1 MGLLYR
7 RKMKW
12 LILTLAAVAGVATAL
27 PTTDGAWAQGRGRG
41 AEARQERQ
49 ERGFERG
56 RGSDRQRGPYRER
69 RIDRDRGAERRAPE
83 RRIEEYRPRDPRPAF
98 GYERRERDERRGGD
112 RWDDEPPRSSPR
124 RGYDGGPATTR
135 QRGFSPQPYRGRV
148 VEDYR
153 RYRLRPPPHG
163 YAWVR
168 MGDGFALISLDD
180 GQIFD
185 RVR

>member
-1 MGLLYR
+1 
-7 RKMKW
+7 MKR
-12 LILTLAAVAGVATAL
+12 LILMMAAVAGVATAVPL
-27 PTTDGAWAQGRGRG
+27 GDLAMAQGRGRG
-41 AEARQERQ
+41 AERQ
-49 ERGFERG
+49 ERGPDRG
-56 RGSDRQRGPYRER
+56 RAEGR
-69 RIDRDRGAERRAPE
+69 RWEDRGRDT
-83 RRIEEYRPRDPRPAF
+83 RPTL
-98 GYERRERDERRGGD
+98 GYERREDRRG
-112 RWDDEPPRSSPR
+112 RWDDDDAPRYRVRPDGGDDRGRGAR
-124 RGYDGGPATTR
+124 RGFAPD
-135 QRGFSPQPYRGRV
+135 SYRGAV

>member
-1 MGLLYR
+1 MVG
-7 RKMKW
+7 RKMKR
-12 LILTLAAVAGVATAL
+12 LLLTLAGIACLATTAPL
-27 PTTDGAWAQGRGRG
+27 ADEAMAQGRGHGREKG
-41 AEARQERQ
+41 H
-49 ERGFERG
+49 ERG
-56 RGSDRQRGPYRER
+56 DER
-69 RIDRDRGAERRAPE
+69 RTDDRRR
-83 RRIEEYRPRDPRPAF
+83 DTRPAL
-98 GYERRERDERRGGD
+98 GYERRDDRRG
-112 RWDDEPPRSSPR
+112 RWDDEAPRYEGRWDDGPGHSARR
-124 RGYDGGPATTR
+124 RGFAPD
-135 QRGFSPQPYRGRV
+135 SYRGAV

>member
-1 MGLLYR
+1 
-7 RKMKW
+7 MKR
-12 LILTLAAVAGVATAL
+12 LILSIAALAGALAATPPDGSAL
-27 PTTDGAWAQGRGRG
+27 AQGRGRG
-41 AEARQERQ
+41 AERQ
-49 ERGFERG
+49 ERGPDRPRG
-56 RGSDRQRGPYRER
+56 EGR
-69 RIDRDRGAERRAPE
+69 RWDE
-83 RRIEEYRPRDPRPAF
+83 RPRDTRPTL
-98 GYERRERDERRGGD
+98 GYERRDDRRGRWDADEAPRYRDRRD
-112 RWDDEPPRSSPR
+112 RWDDDVRSEPPRR
-124 RGYDGGPATTR
+124 RGFVPDG
-135 QRGFSPQPYRGRV
+135 YRGAV